1 MKISIIT
8 VSHNSEKY
16 IEECIKSVLEQS
28 YKNIEYIVIDG
39 KSSDKTEKILNK
51 YKKYIST
58 ILIEA
63 DKGVYHA
70 MNKGISKSSGDI
82 IGFLNSDDFYA
93 NSEVISKVASTF
105 EKNKLLE
112 ACYGNLFYVDQL
124 DTSKVIRYWKSSKFK
139 SGYFSRGWCPPHPT
153 FFVKSSVYKRLGN
166 FNLKYTIASDVE
178 LMMRFLEVSE
188 INACYVSDLWIKMRK
203 GGISNKNLKNII
215 KLNREIFQVFRS
227 HKLHY
232 NIFIFVFCKI
242 IMRIK
247 QFILARFV

>member
-8 VSHNSEKY
+8 VSYNSEKY

-51 YKKYIST
+51 YKKYISI

-166 FNLKYTIASDVE
+166 FNLKYTIASDIE
-178 LMMRFLEVSE
+178 LMMRFLEVSK
-188 INACYVSDLWIKMRK
+188 INVCYVSDLWIKMRR

-215 KLNREIFQVFRS
+215 KLNREIFQVFPS
-227 HKLHY
+227 HKL
-232 NIFIFVFCKI
+232 
-242 IMRIK
+242 
-247 QFILARFV
+247 